1 MVKALLPG
9 QEQGVLWALTA
20 PLSAA
25 GADKKAEAGAG
36 AATEFQF
43 VSICMSTL
51 LSLMEE
57 AGRSCL
63 RDSEGVREAGN
74 CHLSHVACLLWG
86 KDVVGWRPVT
96 GLGAS

>member
-1 MVKALLPG
+1 MLPG
-9 QEQGVLWALTA
+9 WEQGVLWALTA

-43 VSICMSTL
+43 VSICISAL
-51 LSLMEE
+51 LPLFKVLMGE

-63 RDSEGVREAGN
+63 WDSEGV
-74 CHLSHVACLLWG
+74 
-86 KDVVGWRPVT
+86 
-96 GLGAS
+96 